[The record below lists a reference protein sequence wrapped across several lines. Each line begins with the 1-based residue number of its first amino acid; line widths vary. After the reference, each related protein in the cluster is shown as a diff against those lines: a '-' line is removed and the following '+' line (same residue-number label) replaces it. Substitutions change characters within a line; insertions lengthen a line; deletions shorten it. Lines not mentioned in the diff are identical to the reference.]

1 MPAVFTGR
9 WTRGTI
15 LDQALKR
22 VGNVK
27 IKHLARDRLNRILEE
42 LYSQWEW
49 PFLYKVFSFT
59 FPGGNTGG
67 QLTIFASAILPDDF
81 LKTEHETTGLRI
93 TTVDGNPQNF
103 PVVETDPVTFRRR
116 ALPYEQESQR
126 PLIYYVSYGERFIY
140 FWPRPIQACGATMI
154 YKFLPPD
161 QPIGNGSVS
170 DPVTVAYDADIPRYP
185 WGGHLS
191 MEVEAWALQY
201 DENPRAQEVRAEA
214 NGAFDNIR
222 NIALPRA
229 SQEQTLPLDPT
240 VFGPVFRDESD
251 WFWHGPGNDEF

>member
-15 LDQALKR
+15 IDQALKR

-27 IKHLARDRLNRILEE
+27 IKALARDRLNRILEE

-49 PFLYKVFSFT
+49 PFLYKVYSFT

-67 QLTIFASAILPDDF
+67 QLTIYASAALPADF
-81 LKTEHETTGLRI
+81 LKTEHETAGLRI
-93 TTVDGNPQNF
+93 TTVDGNPQSF
-103 PVVETDPVTFRRR
+103 PVVEVDPVNFRRR
-116 ALPYEQESQR
+116 AVPYDQESQR
-126 PLIYYVSYGERFIY
+126 PLVYYVSYGERLIY
-140 FWPRPIQACGATMI
+140 FWPRPIQACGATLI

-161 QPIGNGSVS
+161 MPLT
-170 DPVTVAYDADIPRYP
+170 DATAYDADIPLYP

-191 MEVEAWALQY
+191 MEVEAWACQY
-201 DENPRAQEVRAEA
+201 DRDPRMDQARQEA
-214 NGAFDNIR
+214 NSAFDNIR

-229 SQEQTLPLDPT
+229 SQEPSLPLDPT
-240 VFGPVFRDESD
+240 VFGRAFRDESD
-251 WFWHGPGNDEF
+251 WFWHGPYRDEF